1 MGGKMEEKNF
11 KEVITFAIRKEAEAY
26 NLYKTYAQLVK
37 TPGLNKMFEEL
48 AQQEQKHREIL
59 EGVQK
64 KEVSEYRLKKIPDL
78 KIGDFVE
85 EEEFSPDMDYAS
97 ALRFAMKREEHS
109 LKLYNHMAQGTDDP
123 ELKKLFSVLA
133 QEESKH
139 KLRLET
145 EYDENILKWA

>member
-1 MGGKMEEKNF
+1 MDLNNF

-26 NLYKTYAQLVK
+26 NLYTTYSQLVK
-37 TPGLNKMFEEL
+37 TPGLKKMFEEL

-59 EGVQK
+59 EGVEK
-64 KEVSEYRLKKIPDL
+64 KDVTRYELKKTTDL

-85 EEEFSPDMDYAS
+85 EEKFSPDMDYAS
-97 ALRFAMKREEHS
+97 ALRLAIKREEFAVR
-109 LKLYNHMAQGTDDP
+109 LYTLMAERAEDA
-123 ELKKLFSVLA
+123 ELNKLFLVLA

-145 EYDENILKWA
+145 EYDETVLKWA